1 LFDYALTYN
10 VAVKEYFQ
18 ATGDKATAIDLWPIV
33 KSQLEIPEKYIG
45 NDGMVDYELA
55 GKQWL
60 FFDWRN
66 GLDKKVAL
74 QGEVIWAYRNTYELA
89 RMLGKENEASEL
101 PALIKK

>member
-60 FFDWRN
+60 FFDCETDWIRRWHYKGRLSGPIETLMN
-66 GLDKKVAL
+66 
-74 QGEVIWAYRNTYELA
+74 
-89 RMLGKENEASEL
+89 
-101 PALIKK
+101 